1 MKSKRLVLLTAA
13 TALLFFFSQALA
25 SEWYQD
31 GTLHKATGKV
41 WRTSSTENRL
51 ATSADFAT
59 VVWKGKVSSMEEFK
73 PYAVQLEACI
83 TEATKSDAVSDT
95 AVTEVASACVVVL
108 GWL

>member
-1 MKSKRLVLLTAA
+1 MKTNVL
-13 TALLFFFSQALA
+13 ALLAIATVSFCFSNEAA
-25 SEWYQD
+25 ANEWYQD

-41 WRTSSTENRL
+41 WRTSSPENRL